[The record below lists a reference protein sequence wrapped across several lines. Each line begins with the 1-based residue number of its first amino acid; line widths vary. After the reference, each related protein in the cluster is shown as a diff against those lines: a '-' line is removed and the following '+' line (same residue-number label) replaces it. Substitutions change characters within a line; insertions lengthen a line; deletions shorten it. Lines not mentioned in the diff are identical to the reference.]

1 MPLNM
6 TFLSQSDYIN
16 QIITLTDERFS
27 KTNKNFFVVVQ
38 AGPIRVSASAV
49 FDQRHRHLPAGR

>member
-1 MPLNM
+1 M

-27 KTNKNFFVVVQ
+27 KTNKNFFVVVVQ